1 MPVLIDRLSAA
12 GSETKIESCKIGAHE
27 SLIRDVGDMV
37 LGEFC
42 EKPWGVDF
50 VKFEITFGRKGRV
63 EEIEHTTI
71 PPELV
76 DAVLERVREV
86 AKPHGKRLRWI
97 LSTVIVGVRSPSR
110 N

>member
-1 MPVLIDRLSAA
+1 MK
-12 GSETKIESCKIGAHE
+12 E
-27 SLIRDVGDMV
+27 LIRDVGDMV

-42 EKPWGVDF
+42 GKPWGVES
-50 VKFEITFGRKGRV
+50 VKFTITFDRKGRV

-76 DAVLERVREV
+76 DELLERVRDV
-86 AKPHGKRLRWI
+86 AKPHGKRLRGM
-97 LSTVIVGVRSPSR
+97 LCTVIVGFKSPSR

>member
-1 MPVLIDRLSAA
+1 MNRGGYPHV
-12 GSETKIESCKIGAHE
+12 KIQISF
-27 SLIRDVGDMV
+27 D
-37 LGEFC
+37 
-42 EKPWGVDF
+42 
-50 VKFEITFGRKGRV
+50 RKGRV

-86 AKPHGKRLRWI
+86 AKPHGKRLRGM
-97 LSTVIVGVRSPSR
+97 LATVIVGFRSPSR